1 MSDASAHENRPLQ
14 GKQVLITGATNGIGL
29 AAARMLA
36 ARGAK
41 LAIVGRSAERTRN
54 AAASI
59 GRAAAGA
66 PVDIFVADLAAQESV
81 RRLAREVRDRYGR
94 LDVLINN
101 AGAMYR
107 TRQFSTDGFE
117 LTWALNHLAPFL
129 LTALLLDLLKAS
141 APARIITT
149 ASGAHHGAHIPFDD
163 LRGDANYAGFRR
175 YGATKLAN
183 VLFTR
188 ELARR
193 LEGSGVTANCFHP
206 GLVATGFNRNNGP
219 IMTLAMVLVGAF
231 ALTPEEGAKTLVWL
245 ATAPEVADVS
255 GAYFGKEQREEV
267 PSAAAQDRAAAA
279 RLWTVSEEQCGMA
292 QSRTDGATPG
302 RQG

>member
-1 MSDASAHENRPLQ
+1 
-14 GKQVLITGATNGIGL
+14 
-29 AAARMLA
+29 
-36 ARGAK
+36 
-41 LAIVGRSAERTRN
+41 
-54 AAASI
+54 
-59 GRAAAGA
+59 
-66 PVDIFVADLAAQESV
+66 
-81 RRLAREVRDRYGR
+81 
-94 LDVLINN
+94 VLINN

-107 TRQFSTDGFE
+107 VRQLSVDGIE

-163 LRGDANYAGFRR
+163 LRGDRSYAGFRR

-219 IMTLAMVLVGAF
+219 IMTLGMLLVGAF
-231 ALTPEEGAKTLVWL
+231 SLTPEEGAKTLVWL
-245 ATAPEVADVS
+245 ATAPEAADVS
-255 GAYFGKEQREEV
+255 GSYFAKEQQEEA
-267 PSAAAQDRAAAA
+267 PSAAAQDRAAGA
-279 RLWTVSEEQCGMA
+279 RLWEVSEEQCRVA
-292 QSRTDGATPG
+292 RNGADAATA